1 MTGPDLTAPLD
12 VAASLRTEEAIAAFL
27 VAVAQAGETEEMIRA
42 LQIAAQ
48 ARQRQVSPWNL
59 QSIAV

>member
-1 MTGPDLTAPLD
+1 MTGPENNAASD

-48 ARQRQVSPWNL
+48 ARQRQAAPLNL
-59 QSIAV
+59 Q